1 MSDIVVRTTRRLADL
16 WNDGWETSDSG
27 HLVSYDNVVPHHLIQ
42 FLGQARWVEDLG
54 HGRWKDSE
62 TGYVWPAEVLVG
74 EQGYTGGAVCEC
86 GAKHTSAPAVEHS
99 RWCPKYRRQ

>member
-62 TGYVWPAEVLVG
+62 TGYVWPSEVLVG
-74 EQGYTGGAVCEC
+74 ERSGRCEC
-86 GAKHTSAPAVEHS
+86 GANHTSIPDYEHS
-99 RWCPKYRRQ
+99 DWCPARR